1 MIAVCELNC
10 KNTSHE
16 TPNLGF
22 IYGLLQAYPTEQI
35 LFFAHSSHWDV
46 LKKNANEKSLDTTR
60 VLFQSIIPYPKTS
73 PLALLWNFFLITYIF
88 YRIRS
93 LEVRT
98 VLFLSASS
106 AQHYIIK
113 FFVDKIKY
121 TLKTCAIVL
130 HGTLDTLAV
139 PNFTITQHAVI
150 ESSKHKS
157 LFAKIL
163 ACSIRDLPQ
172 KVYSKVYSKVTFYT
186 KKISLHLA
194 VNIDL
199 KKSILYKNSHA
210 IKYIVLAQHIQDKL
224 SHYIDTTN
232 MQVHVLTLPAVF
244 ARPCAAAPN
253 QFLKIAIFGYGHSAM
268 LYRLNVALAKCDI
281 QKDYEIRII
290 GMDGSATEAF
300 SHVTHPINRVLK
312 HTEMEALASDIDMF
326 LILYEKERYIL
337 SCSGSIIE
345 AHSYV
350 KPVLYLDNPCIN
362 AFNPPE
368 NPVGIACA
376 NIDEMA
382 TTLTEII
389 NNFEEFRPTL
399 QKFKSN
405 MLAQRDK
412 IDIRNNLETLRAI
425 VG

>member
-22 IYGLLQAYPTEQI
+22 IYGLLLAYPTEPI

-46 LKKNANEKSLDTTR
+46 LKKNANEKSLDTAK
-60 VLFQSIIPYPKTS
+60 VLFQPIIPYPKTS
-73 PLALLWNFFLITYIF
+73 PLALLWNFFLIAYIF

-93 LEVRT
+93 LEARA
-98 VLFLSASS
+98 VLFLSTSS
-106 AQHYIIK
+106 AQNYIIK
-113 FFVDKIKY
+113 FLMDKIKCA
-121 TLKTCAIVL
+121 LKTCVIVL
-130 HGTLDTLAV
+130 HGALDTLAT
-139 PNFTITQHAVI
+139 PNFTITQHSAI
-150 ESSKHKS
+150 ESLKHKS

-163 ACSIRDLPQ
+163 ACNIRDLPK
-172 KVYSKVYSKVTFYT
+172 KVFSKVTFYA
-186 KKISLHLA
+186 KKISRHLA
-194 VNIDL
+194 INIDL
-199 KKSILYKNSHA
+199 KKSILYKNSQS
-210 IKYIVLAQHIQDKL
+210 IKYIALAQHIQDNL
-224 SHYIDTTN
+224 GQYIDTTN
-232 MQVHVLTLPAVF
+232 IQVHVLTLPAVF
-244 ARPCAAAPN
+244 ACPCAAAPN
-253 QFLKIAIFGYGHSAM
+253 QFLKIAVFGYGHSAM

-290 GMDGSATEAF
+290 GMDGSATEDF
-300 SHVTHPINRVLK
+300 PHVTHPIRRVLK
-312 HTEMEALASDIDMF
+312 RTEMEALASDIDMF